1 MDRID
6 LLHLYT
12 RVVETGSFTRASELM
27 QVPRS
32 TVSTAIQ
39 QLEQRLGARLLN
51 RSTRHVAPTPDGQA
65 FYERSLR
72 LLAEYEEV
80 EGLFRHAADMPQG
93 LLRIN
98 VPSRVA
104 SHVLAPALP
113 DFLARYPGVELEMG
127 VTDRAVDLV
136 QEGVDC
142 VIRVGALSE
151 SSLVAVPLG
160 ELAMGNYAS
169 PGYLAA
175 HGVPR
180 RLADLDAH
188 VMVTYAPPTTGR
200 GAAWEYVEA
209 GVPKTLAMRSRVT
222 VNSAESYIACCLAGL
237 GLIQIPAYDAAEH
250 VAAGRLVEVLPG
262 QHAAPMPLA
271 LLYPHRRQ
279 RAARLQAFVEWTREL
294 LAARVLP
301 PAAAAVPL
309 R

>member
-6 LLHLYT
+6 LLRLYT

-39 QLEQRLGARLLN
+39 QLEQRLSARLLN

-80 EGLFRHAADMPQG
+80 EGLFRQSAAVPQG

-142 VIRVGALSE
+142 VIRVGVLPE
-151 SSLVAVPLG
+151 SSLVALPLG

-169 PGYLAA
+169 PAYLAA

-180 RLADLDAH
+180 RLADLGAH
-188 VMVTYAPPTTGR
+188 LMVTYASTTTGR
-200 GAAWEYVEA
+200 GGAWEYVEA
-209 GVPKTLAMRSRVT
+209 GVPKALAMRSRVT
-222 VNSAESYIACCLAGL
+222 VNSADSYIACCLAGL
-237 GLIQIPAYDAAEH
+237 GLIQVPAYDAAAH
-250 VAAGRLVEVLPG
+250 VAAGQLVAVLPDER
-262 QHAAPMPLA
+262 AAPMPLT

-279 RAARLQAFVEWTREL
+279 RAARLQAFVEWSREL
-294 LAARVLP
+294 LKARVLP
-301 PAAAAVPL
+301 AGAQASQP
-309 R
+309 